1 MEMNKFLINPDKQV
15 YPCCYLGNQ
24 GYKFKVNDWYDD
36 PAIIAKEP
44 SDVTHPVM
52 LNYNKNKDA
61 LNLENNSIQNI
72 LEHEWYTKTL
82 PESWDSD
89 QPHRL
94 CTLMCS
100 ENLTDD

>member
-36 PAIIAKEP
+36 PAIIAREP

-52 LNYNKNKDA
+52 LDYNKNKDA
-61 LNLENNSIQNI
+61 LNLENNSNNI
-72 LEHEWYTKTL
+72 IFNNNSLFVTRT
-82 PESWDSD
+82 
-89 QPHRL
+89 
-94 CTLMCS
+94 CN
-100 ENLTDD
+100 NLIKERNMMTIFTC